1 MKNKTQIQFSIL
13 MFIQFFVWGTWY
25 VTMGNYLGEIGFQ
38 GSDIGSAYSTM
49 ALAAIISP
57 LFLGMVADKFFDA
70 QKVLGVLHIL
80 GGVFLYF
87 TSQMT
92 TPNSFFWML
101 LLHALCYMPTIALA
115 NAVVF
120 HHIENPEKN
129 YPPIR
134 VLGTIGWII
143 AGLVIGALAY
153 QKDASQFQLGAIVS
167 FVLGIYAF
175 TLPKTPPKLK
185 GKDSTVSELL
195 GLNAIKLMKDRSFA
209 ILIISSFLIS
219 IPLSFYFGF
228 ANPFLDES
236 GMTNAVSKMT
246 LGQASEI
253 IFMLL
258 MPFFFKRLGVK
269 KMILIGMLAWA
280 VRYVLFAYG
289 NNDEL
294 VFMFYLGILLHGIC
308 YDFFFVTGQIY
319 VDNKAPEEIRANAQG
334 FITLVTYGIGMYI
347 GTRLS
352 GEVVEYYQIENAA
365 NEITGHKWFTIWMIP
380 GVIAVVVSIIFAILF
395 KEEAKD
401 AEMKV

>member
-1 MKNKTQIQFSIL
+1 MQIQFSIL

-80 GGVFLYF
+80 GGVFLYYAG
-87 TSQMT
+87 QMT
-92 TPNSFFWML
+92 DPDGFFWVL
-101 LLHALCYMPTIALA
+101 LLHSLCYMPTIALS

-120 HHIENPEKN
+120 HHIDNPEKN

-143 AGLVIGALAY
+143 AGLVIGALGF
-153 QKDASQFQLGAIVS
+153 QKDAGQFQLGAAISIILGLYS
-167 FVLGIYAF
+167 FS
-175 TLPKTPPKLK
+175 LPKTPPKLK
-185 GKDSTVSELL
+185 GKKSSIGELL
-195 GLNAIKLMKDRSFA
+195 GLDAIKLMKDRSFA

-219 IPLSFYFGF
+219 IPLSFYYGF

-246 LGQASEI
+246 LGQGSEI

-258 MPFFFKRLGVK
+258 MPFFFKRLGIK

-280 VRYVLFAYG
+280 VRYLLFAYG
-289 NNDEL
+289 NNEEL
-294 VFMFYLGILLHGIC
+294 VFMFYISILLHGIC

-334 FITLVTYGIGMYI
+334 FITLITYGIGMYI

-352 GEVVEYYQIENAA
+352 GEVVEYYQIEDAA
-365 NEITGHKWFTIWMIP
+365 NNITGHVWYNIWMLPAILA
-380 GVIAVVVSIIFAILF
+380 VIVSIAFAILF
-395 KEEAKD
+395 KEDKSD
-401 AEMKV
+401 VDIKF